1 MGGGVIDRLRQLG
14 YRVIEVQSGEK
25 ADASDKYLNK
35 RVEMWG
41 LMREWLKTGCLTKN
55 EQLEGELIAPE
66 YEITPKGQV
75 KLETKESMK
84 KRGVASPDFA
94 DALALTFA
102 HKVGYKADLSREKIK
117 RESAFDR
124 RNEWF
129 GGRIDGG
136 WMI

>member
-1 MGGGVIDRLRQLG
+1 
-14 YRVIEVQSGEK
+14 
-25 ADASDKYLNK
+25 
-35 RVEMWG
+35 MWG
-41 LMREWLKTGCLTKN
+41 LLREWLKTGCIGKDQ
-55 EQLEGELIAPE
+55 QLEDELIAPE
-66 YEITPKGQV
+66 YEITPKGKV
-75 KLETKESMK
+75 KLETNESMK
-84 KRGVASPDFA
+84 KRGISSPDYA
-94 DALALTFA
+94 DALALTVA

>member
-1 MGGGVIDRLRQLG
+1 
-14 YRVIEVQSGEK
+14 
-25 ADASDKYLNK
+25 
-35 RVEMWG
+35 VEMWG

-55 EQLEGELIAPE
+55 EQLENELIAPE

-117 RESAFDR
+117 RQSVFDN